1 MIVGRPIRAVRQVG
15 RLPHV
20 NRETEER
27 IARNDAAFR
36 DANERIEQAAAEIG
50 VANGPLP
57 FICECADRECTE
69 IVLLELDEYAA
80 IRANPRWFLAVPG
93 HERRAG
99 GAAKIVE
106 SHDGYDVVEKV
117 GHAGE
122 VAERLDTGSRTKG
135 EST

>member
-1 MIVGRPIRAVRQVG
+1 MIVGQPNRAVRQVG
-15 RLPHV
+15 RLPLV

-27 IARNDAAFR
+27 IARNDAVFR
-36 DANERIEQAAAEIG
+36 EANERIEQAAVAIG
-50 VANGPLP
+50 VENGPFP

-69 IVLLELDEYAA
+69 ILLLELDEYAA
-80 IRANPRWFLAVPG
+80 IRANPRRFLAVPG
-93 HERRAG
+93 HERQAG
-99 GAAKIVE
+99 GAAKVVE

-122 VAERLDTGSRTKG
+122 VAEQLDTGSRTKG